1 MALARLPQRLAAVAD
16 DKDAQALPAQLESRL
31 SKACDSDT
39 RAMNGVEGRLESA
52 SGCAMQDSVGE

>member
-16 DKDAQALPAQLESRL
+16 DKDAQALPAQLENRL

-39 RAMNGVEGRLESA
+39 KAMNGVEGRLYIA
-52 SGCAMQDSVGE
+52 QVAV